1 MRNIS
6 IYGVISVL
14 CLAIDVAAL
23 WLLVRLGM
31 LPALASMVSYM
42 LGLVVHYI
50 LSVRHVFIV
59 TTTTKPLAQT
69 SVLNH
74 PAMKH
79 HVKYFVGYFLTGLA
93 GGFLTAAI
101 ISIGE
106 RLSVSLVF
114 SKAVAIGVAFFVV
127 YGLRKYAVFG
137 HRN

>member
-6 IYGVISVL
+6 IYGIISVL
-14 CLAIDVAAL
+14 CLAIDVVAL

-31 LPALASMVSYM
+31 LPALAGMLSYM

-50 LSVRHVFIV
+50 LSVRHVFV
-59 TTTTKPLAQT
+59 VKTTTKSSAP
-69 SVLNH
+69 NH
-74 PAMKH
+74 QHMAH
-79 HVKYFVGYFLTGLA
+79 HVKYFIGYFLTGLA

-101 ISIGE
+101 IEMGE

-127 YGLRKYAVFG
+127 YGLRKYAVFR